1 MNILIMVSQLLL
13 SLTILVFVH
22 ELGHF
27 LAAKFFKTRVER
39 FYLFFDFLFPMP
51 HVLNFALWKKKIG
64 ETEYGFGWFPLGG
77 YVSIS
82 GMVDE
87 TQDANSLPSEPQ
99 PWEYRSKRSWEK
111 MIIILGGIIFNL
123 IFAIMIFGALLKIY
137 NKEYLPAKQLQK
149 GGVIVSDAA
158 KNLGFKNGDVI
169 LKVNG
174 KIPERFDDL
183 VPISI
188 LFGGEYEVSR
198 IINGSETKSKV
209 TIPSN
214 FYKKFE
220 KDLFYPFY
228 HTVTV
233 TNVISGSAADK
244 AGIKVSDMI
253 LSANEIDITHFDL
266 LRQVLDSNK
275 NKVIG
280 INVLRGKDTIT
291 LKATVGENGKLGFNP
306 GFKLA
311 ENTYKMKE
319 YSVFQSLKYGANEC
333 TKLFT
338 LQIVNVVKIFKG
350 EINAKESVGG
360 PIAIAKGFG
369 VEWNWYRFWL
379 FTAMISVGLA
389 FANLLPI
396 PGLDGGHAV
405 IITIEAIIRKPI
417 NPKVLQTLQTIGTYL
432 ILGLMVFVFYNDLTK
447 K

>member
-1 MNILIMVSQLLL
+1 
-13 SLTILVFVH
+13 
-22 ELGHF
+22 
-27 LAAKFFKTRVER
+27 
-39 FYLFFDFLFPMP
+39 
-51 HVLNFALWKKKIG
+51 
-64 ETEYGFGWFPLGG
+64 
-77 YVSIS
+77 
-82 GMVDE
+82 MVDE
-87 TQDANSLPSEPQ
+87 TQDADSLPSEPQ

-123 IFAIMIFGALLKIY
+123 VFAIMIFGALLKIY

-319 YSVFQSLKYGANEC
+319 YGVFQCFKYGASEC

-432 ILGLMVFVFYNDLTK
+432 ILALMVFVFYNDLTK

>member
-1 MNILIMVSQLLL
+1 
-13 SLTILVFVH
+13 VH